1 MFLNEYKNLGNFKN
15 QYYYLKEYFYNLTLN
30 KRAALIKEIK
40 ENFSKYLENTKIN
53 SIQDFNDFYTLLY
66 DQYTFEYNF
75 KNNLN
80 DILKSKYVNTSTI
93 FEILKYSN
101 KKDILNN
108 KTIQKRLLYI
118 VTKDYQVGNFNIIE
132 HYILPE
138 YHYAL
143 FLMQIDFRI
152 KKEVKPGLQNVLYEF
167 IQSILNDPT
176 YGKNKE
182 LHYINSGGYKNCLK
196 MGDYVLQIGE
206 GPHLNKFPF
215 CSEIAAPI
223 LFKIFDNFQISLSN
237 YLETPI
243 IEEERDE
250 CYFKARDK
258 GIILLDSKKLINFG
272 KYKEDYIHPYKN
284 ISDKGKEFLGINIF
298 DLNDVKKGTVKY
310 LDVDFYI
317 SEDDNSRYAEQLEIT
332 FFHENKEQEYKY
344 VLRKQQQKTSK

>member
-1 MFLNEYKNLGNFKN
+1 
-15 QYYYLKEYFYNLTLN
+15 
-30 KRAALIKEIK
+30 
-40 ENFSKYLENTKIN
+40 
-53 SIQDFNDFYTLLY
+53 
-66 DQYTFEYNF
+66 
-75 KNNLN
+75 
-80 DILKSKYVNTSTI
+80 
-93 FEILKYSN
+93 
-101 KKDILNN
+101 
-108 KTIQKRLLYI
+108 
-118 VTKDYQVGNFNIIE
+118 
-132 HYILPE
+132 
-138 YHYAL
+138 
-143 FLMQIDFRI
+143 MQIDFRI

-344 VLRKQQQKTSK
+344 VLRIQQQKTSK